1 MKRRCLAR
9 PLQDLAERIDMT
21 SGSGVWRHMALAI
34 TLLAAL
40 PAPAATMLGTV
51 LRDGQPPRPGLQLRL
66 GCGNKPEATTT
77 TDARGGYRL
86 TVAGAG
92 RCRLSVDGASTE
104 VMLNNQMPV
113 QYDFD
118 LQGSGAAARLLRR

>member
-1 MKRRCLAR
+1 MASSTRPRRNLTLA
-9 PLQDLAERIDMT
+9 L
-21 SGSGVWRHMALAI
+21 

-40 PAPAATMLGTV
+40 PASAATMLGTV
-51 LRDGQPPRPGLQLRL
+51 LRDGQPPAAGLQLRL
-66 GCGNKPEATTT
+66 SCGDKPEAVTT

-92 RCRLSVDGASTE
+92 RCRLRVEEASAE
-104 VMLNNQMPV
+104 VMLSNRAPA

-118 LQGSGAAARLLRR
+118 LRGSGASATLQRR